1 MFFLCSSTFRQAACF
16 LLMIHDADE
25 PRIAIKKKSNK
36 NKMTVKKKK
45 KNKVIKIW
53 NTYAIKNAIVK
64 IQQQ

>member
-1 MFFLCSSTFRQAACF
+1 
-16 LLMIHDADE
+16 
-25 PRIAIKKKSNK
+25 
-36 NKMTVKKKK
+36 MTVKKKK